1 MVRQSI
7 RRKGFL
13 SYTVEEDIPL
23 VTIVKLKQNVIAKP
37 EMTVP
42 LKVEAEVRD
51 YFKSVAGRK

>member
-1 MVRQSI
+1 M
-7 RRKGFL
+7 
-13 SYTVEEDIPL
+13 EEDIPL